1 MAEAHG
7 AYPRLHGSYPRLH
20 GACIHAPVNKC
31 VRAYM
36 QDSTGPIQEAA
47 RRPRARR
54 PRGLSKAPRGL
65 YTCACTARSA
75 RRRSCGSM
83 PAPASH
89 DQKLQVVPAMRV
101 VKTQQQLMTTH
112 ACKSRCGE
120 RASAHCRTNAKT
132 GPIQD
137 PTGPI
142 QEAARR
148 LRGRRPRGL
157 SKASRPA
164 RSGLRGR
171 YPCSMHH
178 CAKGSAKDLDVEAR
192 RSRRV
197 RCRVVQGLA
206 TAANGI
212 AKTRKGC
219 EDACNVEASTPRF
232 ERLSCILSR

>member
-1 MAEAHG
+1 
-7 AYPRLHGSYPRLH
+7 
-20 GACIHAPVNKC
+20 
-31 VRAYM
+31 
-36 QDSTGPIQEAA
+36 
-47 RRPRARR
+47 
-54 PRGLSKAPRGL
+54 
-65 YTCACTARSA
+65 
-75 RRRSCGSM
+75 M

-219 EDACNVEASTPRF
+219 EDACNVEASTPKIRAALMYS
-232 ERLSCILSR
+232 LSHAKTRTGCEDSSGSHAYEASVQCGGKHAQAINACQVSFCTLHDPSAQTCLHNMHEHKHYPRGGSAGTTSKR